1 MVLRSFVLL
10 LAAYVLFHKLFP
22 FAELA
27 ARLADVTIGE
37 FLLVILRTLTAIA
50 GAVYLIFRGLT
61 QPNLQDRGR
70 IWCERW
76 SGLAFGVITIIFGS
90 IVVALLE
97 RKGMTIGTAH
107 WVARGILWLLF

>member
-22 FAELA
+22 FDELA
-27 ARLADVTIGE
+27 ARLADVTIGD
-37 FLLVILRTLTAIA
+37 FMLVIFRTLTAIA
-50 GAVYLIFRGLT
+50 AAAYLVFRGLS
-61 QPNLQDRGR
+61 QPRLQDRDR
-70 IWCERW
+70 IWCECW
-76 SGLAFGVITIIFGS
+76 SALAFGVITMIFGS

-97 RKGMTIGTAH
+97 RKGMTIGAAH

>member
-22 FAELA
+22 FDELA
-27 ARLADVTIGE
+27 ARLADVTIGD
-37 FLLVILRTLTAIA
+37 FMLVIFRTLTAIA
-50 GAVYLIFRGLT
+50 AAAYLVFRGLS
-61 QPNLQDRGR
+61 QPGLQDRDK

-76 SGLAFGVITIIFGS
+76 SALAFGVITMIFGS

-97 RKGMTIGTAH
+97 RKGMTIGAAH